1 MTTIQRDC
9 TCRKCGK
16 AYQAPVEGKHRLL
29 CGDSTRE
36 ADMARLMDG
45 AVAGMVFTDPPYNVD
60 YANSA
65 KDKLRGKDRP
75 ILNDNLGGDF
85 HAFLLAALGQMLRHC
100 GGAVYVAM
108 SSSELDTL
116 QSAFREAGGHWS
128 TFIIWAKSTFTMG
141 RSDYQRQYEAILYG
155 WPEGAKRHWCGDRDQ
170 GDVWQ
175 IKKPHRN
182 DLHPTMKP
190 VELVSRAILNSSL
203 PGASVLD
210 PFAGSGTTVIAA
222 EQAGRRA
229 FLMELDP
236 RYAEVIVKRWRD
248 FTGGKAERIPGPEA
262 ETAAPAEAGTAVE
275 VPG

>member
-1 MTTIQRDC
+1 MNRAC

-16 AYQAPVEGKHRLL
+16 AYQAPVEGRHRLL

-36 ADMARLMDG
+36 SDMARLMDG

-65 KDKLRGKDRP
+65 KDKMRGKYRP
-75 ILNDNLGGDF
+75 ILNDNLGGEF
-85 HAFLLAALGQMLRHC
+85 RAFLLAALGQMLKHC
-100 GGAVYVAM
+100 GGAVYVTM
-108 SSSELDTL
+108 SCLEIDTL
-116 QSAFREAGGHWS
+116 RSAFREAGGHWS
-128 TFIIWAKSTFTMG
+128 TFIIWAKSSFTIG

-210 PFAGSGTTVIAA
+210 PFAGSGTTCIAA

-229 FLMELDP
+229 FMMELDP
-236 RYAEVIVKRWRD
+236 HYCDVIVNRWEQ
-248 FTGGKAERIPGPEA
+248 FTGRKAERISDGSTPSANQKGDSN
-262 ETAAPAEAGTAVE
+262 G
-275 VPG
+275 

>member
-1 MTTIQRDC
+1 M
-9 TCRKCGK
+9 
-16 AYQAPVEGKHRLL
+16 
-29 CGDSTRE
+29 
-36 ADMARLMDG
+36 
-45 AVAGMVFTDPPYNVD
+45 
-60 YANSA
+60 
-65 KDKLRGKDRP
+65 
-75 ILNDNLGGDF
+75 
-85 HAFLLAALGQMLRHC
+85 
-100 GGAVYVAM
+100 
-108 SSSELDTL
+108 
-116 QSAFREAGGHWS
+116 
-128 TFIIWAKSTFTMG
+128 
-141 RSDYQRQYEAILYG
+141 
-155 WPEGAKRHWCGDRDQ
+155 
-170 GDVWQ
+170 WQ

-203 PGASVLD
+203 PSASVLD

-275 VPG
+275 AKA